1 MLCIRR
7 TNKIIRKL
15 THRNFTNCKEKSE
28 KRQQEQCRQK
38 NNNKSNA
45 SATGTEQIVDFLY
58 AILSFYSS
66 ERQQS
71 NKKKQTSEI
80 FQKSTSKTVNFLV
93 RNKIIALNFTIRL
106 KLNLFSPLSV
116 KLLV

>member
-1 MLCIRR
+1 MLSIRR

-15 THRNFTNCKEKSE
+15 THTDTSQTAK
-28 KRQQEQCRQK
+28 K
-38 NNNKSNA
+38 NLRKVNRRSVKKNNKSNA

-71 NKKKQTSEI
+71 NKTKKQ
-80 FQKSTSKTVNFLV
+80 
-93 RNKIIALNFTIRL
+93 
-106 KLNLFSPLSV
+106 V
-116 KLLV
+116 KYFKNQPAKQ

>member
-1 MLCIRR
+1 MLSIRR

-15 THRNFTNCKEKSE
+15 THTDTSQTAK
-28 KRQQEQCRQK
+28 K
-38 NNNKSNA
+38 NLRKVNRRSVKKNNKSNA

-71 NKKKQTSEI
+71 NKTKKM
-80 FQKSTSKTVNFLV
+80 KY
-93 RNKIIALNFTIRL
+93 L
-106 KLNLFSPLSV
+106 KNQPA
-116 KLLV
+116 KQ